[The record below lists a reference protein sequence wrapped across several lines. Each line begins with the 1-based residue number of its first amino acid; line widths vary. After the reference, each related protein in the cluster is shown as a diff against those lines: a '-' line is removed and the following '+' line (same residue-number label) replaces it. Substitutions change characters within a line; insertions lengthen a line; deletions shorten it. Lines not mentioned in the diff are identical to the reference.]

1 MTVAGSRV
9 YARMAIDGELPRLF
23 RAQAGVPRL
32 AIAMRCT
39 LALALMW
46 SASFKS
52 LLTYIGFTLNL
63 CAAATVVGLIRIR
76 LREGGSTQG
85 CRLAPGAGDLPARG
99 PVDGLERRRPA
110 ADREPL
116 GSGHPRHG
124 LASLAPWP
132 GAAARVARTSSTRT
146 DPDPSLSRDPAA
158 FEGADALSCR

>member
-9 YARMAIDGELPRLF
+9 YARMATDGELPRLF

-32 AIAMRCT
+32 AIAMQCT

-76 LREGGSTQG
+76 LREGAQLKVVGWP
-85 CRLAPGAGDLPARG
+85 LAPATFL
-99 PVDGLERRRPA
+99 
-110 ADREPL
+110 L
-116 GSGHPRHG
+116 GV
-124 LASLAPWP
+124 LWMA
-132 GAAARVARTSSTRT
+132 
-146 DPDPSLSRDPAA
+146 
-158 FEGADALSCR
+158 